1 MPTRSRSVTLPPL
14 RKLPTR
20 LVSIVPPV
28 LSAERAL
35 AALGCPPLRVSQEVV
50 RSSEDAK
57 ARAAKSDFFIVF
69 LLLQK

>member
-1 MPTRSRSVTLPPL
+1 
-14 RKLPTR
+14 
-20 LVSIVPPV
+20 
-28 LSAERAL
+28 
-35 AALGCPPLRVSQEVV
+35 VSQEVV